1 MKVRSCQKSDFF
13 KNSKRGSGQSV
24 LVGGVEMETN
34 DLNKNK
40 NPDQRFFFLT
50 NIKYKMKILHPPNQP
65 HQSAP
70 NTLFHLLRESS
81 NSPLT
86 KTMKIKKKVCLWV
99 KSTLILCLLPFLSSC
114 SCAEIFSPALI
125 SCTCVSSPPKKPALN

>member
-1 MKVRSCQKSDFF
+1 MKVRSSQKSDFF
-13 KNSKRGSGQSV
+13 QKLKERLWAIV
-24 LVGGVEMETN
+24 LVGGVEIETS

-40 NPDQRFFFLT
+40 NPDQSFFFLT
-50 NIKYKMKILHPPNQP
+50 NRTEKTKVLHAPNQL

-81 NSPLT
+81 DSPLT
-86 KTMKIKKKVCLWV
+86 KTVKIKKKVCLWV
-99 KSTLILCLLPFLSSC
+99 KSTLILCLVPFLSSC

-125 SCTCVSSPPKKPALN
+125 SCTCVSSPPK